1 MFAYPYRFDGFAN
14 ALFVY
19 TRSFEAPGYPY
30 RFGGFANALLGYTPS
45 LSLPL
50 FKGKG
55 TPPKGK

>member
-1 MFAYPYRFDGFAN
+1 MLRGFAN
-14 ALFVY
+14 ALLVY